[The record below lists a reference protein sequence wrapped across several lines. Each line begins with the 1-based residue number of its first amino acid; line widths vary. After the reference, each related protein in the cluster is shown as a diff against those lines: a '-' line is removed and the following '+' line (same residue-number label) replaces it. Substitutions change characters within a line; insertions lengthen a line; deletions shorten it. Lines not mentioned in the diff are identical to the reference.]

1 MSRPL
6 PSAPA
11 APAAIS
17 EDASLSRDLRRAPHH
32 DAGVEVRGRAIDALI
47 AIERGARSQL
57 AVADALDRNPP
68 LPGPDRGL
76 CTELIYGALRL
87 QHRLDAWAVAVS
99 HEGLHGLDVA
109 TLCAVRVGLHQLSGL
124 DRIPDFAAIDATIE
138 AAKGRVPRGRIG
150 YLNAVLRRLAR
161 EAPWRTSLP
170 PALPPWQTLHVRA
183 FASRAGVDGD
193 ALLAALCQ
201 APATH
206 LHVIPAARA
215 GVLAE
220 LAAEGVQVARVGDI
234 PGALVLHSGP
244 FWQSRLHARR
254 AAIAQDG
261 ASAAVVEWLAA
272 QSGERVLDLC
282 AGRGAKAL
290 FLCASGASVDLV
302 DVDDGKLAE
311 AEALLRLAGLQAA
324 ATWAGD
330 AMRPTLAPGPYD
342 AVLIDAPCSGLGTL
356 RRRPE
361 IAARRTM
368 ADVVRLALL
377 QRAILRSAASRVRP
391 GGRLVYAVCTLTEEE
406 GADVV
411 EEFLR
416 AHPEF
421 ERDHRPDAPD
431 AAPTWLADMRD
442 EVGDLRSHPLRDGV
456 DCFYAARLWR
466 RS

>member
-1 MSRPL
+1 MRH
-6 PSAPA
+6 APV
-11 APAAIS
+11 
-17 EDASLSRDLRRAPHH
+17 RDG
-32 DAGVEVRGRAIDALI
+32 GVEVRGRAIDALI
-47 AIERGARSQL
+47 ATERGARSQA
-57 AVADALDRNPP
+57 AVADALDGSPP

-87 QHRLDAWAVAVS
+87 QHRLDAWAGAVS
-99 HEGLHGLDVA
+99 RDGLHGLDVA
-109 TLCAVRVGLHQLSGL
+109 TLCALRVGLHQLSGL
-124 DRIPDFAAIDATIE
+124 DRVPDFAAIDATIE

-161 EAPWRTSLP
+161 EAPWRESLP
-170 PALPPWQTLHVRA
+170 PALPPWQALHVRA
-183 FASRAGVDGD
+183 FASRAGVDGE
-193 ALLAALCQ
+193 ALLVSLSQ
-201 APATH
+201 ASATH
-206 LHVIPAARA
+206 VHVIPTARA

-272 QSGERVLDLC
+272 QPGERVLDLC

-311 AEALLRLAGLQAA
+311 AEDLLRLAGLKAA
-324 ATWAGD
+324 AVLVGD
-330 AMRPTLAPGPYD
+330 ATRPALAPGPYD

-377 QRAILRSAASRVRP
+377 QRAILRSAAARVRP
-391 GGRLVYAVCTLTEEE
+391 GGRLVYAVCTITEEE

-411 EEFLR
+411 EDFLR

-421 ERDHRPDAPD
+421 ERDQRPDLPD
-431 AAPTWLADMRD
+431 AAPAWLTGMRD
-442 EVGDLRSHPLRDGV
+442 DVGDLRSHPLRDGV

-466 RS
+466 RA